1 MVPCR
6 RAPKQEF
13 SVARALVFY
22 QNTSLLKACLTLGCS
37 WVMEGNEQS
46 VQRERKA
53 KQCVSGISLM
63 KLHTAS

>member
-1 MVPCR
+1 MIPCR

-22 QNTSLLKACLTLGCS
+22 QNTGILKACLTLGCS
-37 WVMEGNEQS
+37 WVMEVNEQS

-53 KQCVSGISLM
+53 KQCVCRISLM
-63 KLHTAS
+63 KLHIAS